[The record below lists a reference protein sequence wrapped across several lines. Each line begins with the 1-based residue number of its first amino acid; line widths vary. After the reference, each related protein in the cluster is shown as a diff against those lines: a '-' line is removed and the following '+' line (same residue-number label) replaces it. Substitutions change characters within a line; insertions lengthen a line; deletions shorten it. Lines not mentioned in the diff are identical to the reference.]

1 LRRSAEDARLRPGL
15 LREALAWSVT
25 GGLLWIGLLSIERSP
40 WGLTWWAVVAAMLL
54 THLGMVEGE
63 DGSRRDSL
71 GAPNALTLARA
82 WCVPALPLLT
92 GQPWAFATVVALAT
106 ASDVL
111 DGRLARAGHNTRLG
125 AQMDHGV
132 DIAFTITAVLS
143 AAAAGWA
150 PWWLAWL
157 VVARYAL
164 PVLALAALYFATA
177 RQPPREAFVSGRVPG
192 GLIALGLVLVA
203 RAETATLGTLLIA
216 AGALAGSAAL
226 ALSMR
231 RSLRAVGAPGVEGG

>member
-111 DGRLARAGHNTRLG
+111 DGRLARAGPNSYR
-125 AQMDHGV
+125 
-132 DIAFTITAVLS
+132 
-143 AAAAGWA
+143 AGC
-150 PWWLAWL
+150 P
-157 VVARYAL
+157 
-164 PVLALAALYFATA
+164 
-177 RQPPREAFVSGRVPG
+177 
-192 GLIALGLVLVA
+192 
-203 RAETATLGTLLIA
+203 
-216 AGALAGSAAL
+216 AG
-226 ALSMR
+226 
-231 RSLRAVGAPGVEGG
+231 